1 MHQFRL
7 VFDLPAT
14 RCLPASRRLAALA
27 AGLTLLFATALPPL
41 PAHAQGSGETAGSGS
56 TPRVQRRLV
65 MIQTD
70 DDTAIREV
78 QMDGKAMQVRR
89 RAEARVFV
97 EVEGDAKND
106 GQIDCRRSLRLV
118 LADGRIL
125 NDDVDICG
133 DWKVTMAAKGAASR
147 QADAGGR
154 GVRQAVPSGAGPST
168 PPRAGGVRRP
178 SVDAGSE
185 DGLRGSRDAAQTATR
200 PSPPA
205 TAAENAQTRQ
215 DEAAATAR
223 PDEARDVEARNAE
236 EARNAL
242 PLQSQAGVPQG
253 LPLFEG
259 RTWYVE
265 DLGGDELQLVY
276 GLRQTD
282 DRALRASCRRGSN
295 RIEMQLAATADPLV
309 ENQQVSVQLS
319 ARDVSRSY
327 TGRGSSANN
336 EAGQSEPV
344 VTLAAD
350 DPIWTGII
358 RGETLDVGVAGG
370 WRYRVSL
377 SGSAQPVRSFQ
388 QACATPAPVV
398 ATPTPEMTRGL
409 PVAGGAGSLSCF
421 EEGEI
426 TSVPSDQPARMIF
439 VNDRNRPVV
448 VHWLDFDGL
457 RQTQAEVPPGG
468 RMIQDTLAGHPW
480 LVSNLRGRCLGIY
493 LAGGGTRTVTI
504 LPGRADAEPG
514 PVYQPAP
521 PPQYLPPEPLP
532 PEPLPSGDVLPL
544 SYDCD
549 SGAYL
554 DVTIDNA
561 RRTATVRERG
571 LTPVTLPDRS
581 GGGGE
586 LNYVGR
592 GYALT
597 GSGNTV
603 TWQRPGMPPQ
613 FCRIF

>member
-1 MHQFRL
+1 MHQFRPVACL
-7 VFDLPAT
+7 SAAL
-14 RCLPASRRLAALA
+14 LPASRRLPRTGIAIGLAALIA
-27 AGLTLLFATALPPL
+27 ALLSPL
-41 PAHAQGSGETAGSGS
+41 PAPAQGSGETAGSGS
-56 TPRVQRRLV
+56 GQRVQRRLV

-78 QMDGKAMQVRR
+78 EMDGKAMQVRR

-97 EVEGDAKND
+97 EIEGDAKND

-125 NDDVDICG
+125 RDEVDICG
-133 DWKVTMAAKGAASR
+133 DWKVTMATKGAASS
-147 QADAGGR
+147 QADAGAR
-154 GVRQAVPSGAGPST
+154 GVRQAVPSGEGPSA

-178 SVDAGSE
+178 SVDGSAE
-185 DGLRGSRDAAQTATR
+185 DGLRGSRDEAPGTPET
-200 PSPPA
+200 PA
-205 TAAENAQTRQ
+205 TAAEDAQTRQ
-215 DEAAATAR
+215 DEAAATAQVTQNGDQ
-223 PDEARDVEARNAE
+223 DEARDAE
-236 EARNAL
+236 
-242 PLQSQAGVPQG
+242 PLQSQAGVQPG

-259 RTWYVE
+259 RNWYVE
-265 DLGGDELQLVY
+265 DLGGDRLQLVY

-282 DRALRASCRRGSN
+282 DRALRASCQRGSN
-295 RIEMQLAATADPLV
+295 RIEMQLAATADPLA
-309 ENQQVSVQLS
+309 ENQQIAVQLS

-327 TGRGSSANN
+327 TARGSSANN

-344 VTLAAD
+344 VTLTAD
-350 DPIWTGII
+350 DPIWTGMI
-358 RGETLDVGVAGG
+358 RGETLDVGISGN

-398 ATPTPEMTRGL
+398 AAPAPQMTRGL
-409 PVAGGAGSLSCF
+409 PVAGGSGGISCY
-421 EEGEI
+421 EEGDI
-426 TSVPSDQPARMIF
+426 ASVPSDQPARMIF
-439 VNDRNRPVV
+439 VNDRNRPVI

-504 LPGRADAEPG
+504 PPGMAEAEPA
-514 PVYQPAP
+514 PVYRPAP
-521 PPQYLPPEPLP
+521 PPQFLP

-571 LTPVTLPDRS
+571 LSPVTLPDRS

>member
-1 MHQFRL
+1 MHQFRPVACL
-7 VFDLPAT
+7 SAAP
-14 RCLPASRRLAALA
+14 LPASRRLPRTGIAVGLAALIA
-27 AGLTLLFATALPPL
+27 ALLSPL
-41 PAHAQGSGETAGSGS
+41 PAPAQGSGETAGSGS
-56 TPRVQRRLV
+56 GQRVQRRLV

-78 QMDGKAMQVRR
+78 EMDGKAMQVRR

-125 NDDVDICG
+125 RDEVDICG
-133 DWKVTMAAKGAASR
+133 DWKVTMATKGAASS
-147 QADAGGR
+147 QADAGAR
-154 GVRQAVPSGAGPST
+154 GVRQAVPSGEGPSA

-178 SVDAGSE
+178 SVDGSAE
-185 DGLRGSRDAAQTATR
+185 DGLRGSRDEAQAARET
-200 PSPPA
+200 PA
-205 TAAENAQTRQ
+205 TAAEDAQTRQ
-215 DEAAATAR
+215 GEAAATAQVTQNGDQ
-223 PDEARDVEARNAE
+223 DEARDAE
-236 EARNAL
+236 
-242 PLQSQAGVPQG
+242 PLQSQAGVQPG

-259 RTWYVE
+259 RNWYVE
-265 DLGGDELQLVY
+265 DLGGDRLQLVY

-282 DRALRASCRRGSN
+282 DRALRASCQRGSN
-295 RIEMQLAATADPLV
+295 RIEMQLAATADPLA
-309 ENQQVSVQLS
+309 ENQQIAVQLS

-327 TGRGSSANN
+327 TARGSSANN

-344 VTLAAD
+344 VTLTAD
-350 DPIWTGII
+350 DPIWTGMI
-358 RGETLDVGVAGG
+358 RGETLDVGIAGN

-398 ATPTPEMTRGL
+398 AAPQMTRGL
-409 PVAGGAGSLSCF
+409 PVAGGSGSLSCY
-421 EEGEI
+421 EEGDI
-426 TSVPSDQPARMIF
+426 ASVPSDQPARMIF
-439 VNDRNRPVV
+439 VNDRNRPVI

-504 LPGRADAEPG
+504 PPGMAEAEPA
-514 PVYQPAP
+514 PVYRPAP
-521 PPQYLPPEPLP
+521 PPQFLP

-571 LTPVTLPDRS
+571 LSPVTLPDRS

>member
-1 MHQFRL
+1 MHQFRPAAC
-7 VFDLPAT
+7 LPAT
-14 RCLPASRRLAALA
+14 RRLARTALA
-27 AGLTLLFATALPPL
+27 AGLTALIAAALTPL
-41 PAHAQGSGETAGSGS
+41 PVHAQGSGQEAGGQSS
-56 TPRVQRRLV
+56 PRVQRRLV

-78 QMDGKAMQVRR
+78 QMDGQAMQVRR
-89 RAEARVFV
+89 RSQARVFV

-125 NDDVDICG
+125 RDDVDICG
-133 DWKVTMAAKGAASR
+133 DWKVTLATKGATSR
-147 QADAGGR
+147 QADAGGN
-154 GVRQAVPSGAGPST
+154 GVRQAVPSGQGPSA
-168 PPRAGGVRRP
+168 PPRSGGIRRP
-178 SVDAGSE
+178 SVDGSGD
-185 DGLRGSRDAAQTATR
+185 DGLRGSRDEARGTAETR
-200 PSPPA
+200 T
-205 TAAENAQTRQ
+205 TAAEDAQGQQ

-223 PDEARDVEARNAE
+223 ASESPGRDEARDADQ
-236 EARNAL
+236 
-242 PLQSQAGVPQG
+242 PQSQAGVPQE

-265 DLGGDELQLVY
+265 DAGGDQLQLVY
-276 GLRQTD
+276 GQRQTD
-282 DRALRASCRRGSN
+282 DRALRASCQRGSN

-319 ARDVSRSY
+319 ARDVSRTY

-350 DPIWTGII
+350 DPIWTGMI
-358 RGETLDVGVAGG
+358 RGETLDVGISGN

-388 QACATPAPVV
+388 QACATPAPVMAV
-398 ATPTPEMTRGL
+398 PAPEMTRGL
-409 PVAGGAGSLSCF
+409 PVAGGAGSISCF

-532 PEPLPSGDVLPL
+532 PAGDVLPL

-554 DVTIDNA
+554 DVTIDND

-571 LTPVTLPDRS
+571 LSPVTLPDRS

-597 GSGNTV
+597 GTGNTV

>member
-1 MHQFRL
+1 MHQFRPVACL
-7 VFDLPAT
+7 SAAP
-14 RCLPASRRLAALA
+14 LPASRRLPRTALAIGLAALIA
-27 AGLTLLFATALPPL
+27 ALLSPL
-41 PAHAQGSGETAGSGS
+41 PAPAQGSGETAGSGS
-56 TPRVQRRLV
+56 GQRVQRRLV

-78 QMDGKAMQVRR
+78 EMDGKAMQVRR

-125 NDDVDICG
+125 RDEVDICG
-133 DWKVTMAAKGAASR
+133 DWKVTMATKGAASS
-147 QADAGGR
+147 QADAGAR
-154 GVRQAVPSGAGPST
+154 GVRQAVPSGEGPSA

-178 SVDAGSE
+178 SVDGSAE
-185 DGLRGSRDAAQTATR
+185 DGLRGSRDEAQAARET
-200 PSPPA
+200 PA
-205 TAAENAQTRQ
+205 TAAEDAQTRQ
-215 DEAAATAR
+215 GEAAATAQVTQNGDQ
-223 PDEARDVEARNAE
+223 DEARDAE
-236 EARNAL
+236 
-242 PLQSQAGVPQG
+242 PLQSQAGVQPG

-259 RTWYVE
+259 RNWYVE
-265 DLGGDELQLVY
+265 DLGGDRLQLVY

-282 DRALRASCRRGSN
+282 DRALRASCQRGSN
-295 RIEMQLAATADPLV
+295 RIEMQLAATADPLA
-309 ENQQVSVQLS
+309 ENQQIAVQLS

-327 TGRGSSANN
+327 TARGSSANN

-344 VTLAAD
+344 VTLTAD
-350 DPIWTGII
+350 DPIWTGMI
-358 RGETLDVGVAGG
+358 RGETLDVGIAGN
-370 WRYRVSL
+370 WRYQVSL
-377 SGSAQPVRSFQ
+377 SGSARPVRSFQ

-398 ATPTPEMTRGL
+398 AAPAPQMTRGL
-409 PVAGGAGSLSCF
+409 PVAGGSGSISCY
-421 EEGEI
+421 EEGDI
-426 TSVPSDQPARMIF
+426 ASVPSDQPARMIF
-439 VNDRNRPVV
+439 VNDRNRPVI

-504 LPGRADAEPG
+504 LPGMAEAEPA
-514 PVYQPAP
+514 PVYRPAP
-521 PPQYLPPEPLP
+521 PPQFLP

-571 LTPVTLPDRS
+571 LSPVTLPDRS

>member
-1 MHQFRL
+1 MHQFRP
-7 VFDLPAT
+7 VACQPTSRLP
-14 RCLPASRRLAALA
+14 RAALA
-27 AGLTLLFATALPPL
+27 AGLAALIAALLSPL
-41 PAHAQGSGETAGSGS
+41 PAPAQGSGETAGSGS
-56 TPRVQRRLV
+56 GQRVQRRLV

-78 QMDGKAMQVRR
+78 EMDGKAMQVRR

-106 GQIDCRRSLRLV
+106 GQIDCRRALRLV

-125 NDDVDICG
+125 SDEVDICG
-133 DWKVTMAAKGAASR
+133 DWKVTMATKGAASR
-147 QADAGGR
+147 QADAGAR
-154 GVRQAVPSGAGPST
+154 GVRQAVPSGEGPSA

-178 SVDAGSE
+178 SVDGNAE
-185 DGLRGSRDAAQTATR
+185 DGLRGSRDEAQTTTR
-200 PSPPA
+200 ETPA
-205 TAAENAQTRQ
+205 TAAEDAQTRQ
-215 DEAAATAR
+215 DEAAAAAR
-223 PDEARDVEARNAE
+223 ADENRSRDEARNAE
-236 EARNAL
+236 
-242 PLQSQAGVPQG
+242 PLQDQAGMPQG

-265 DLGGDELQLVY
+265 DLGGEELQLVY

-295 RIEMQLAATADPLV
+295 RIEMQLAATADPLA

-350 DPIWTGII
+350 DPIWTGMI
-358 RGETLDVGVAGG
+358 RGETLDVGIAGN
-370 WRYRVSL
+370 WRYQVSL
-377 SGSAQPVRSFQ
+377 SGSARPVRSFQ
-388 QACATPAPVV
+388 QACATPAPVA
-398 ATPTPEMTRGL
+398 ATPAPEMTRGL
-409 PVAGGAGSLSCF
+409 PMAGGSGSLGCF
-421 EEGEI
+421 EEGDI
-426 TSVPSDQPARMIF
+426 ASVPSDQPARMIF
-439 VNDRNRPVV
+439 VNDRNRPVI

-504 LPGRADAEPG
+504 PPGRADAEPA
-514 PVYQPAP
+514 PVYRPAP
-521 PPQYLPPEPLP
+521 PPQFLPPEPLP
-532 PEPLPSGDVLPL
+532 FEPLPSGDMLPL

-554 DVTIDNA
+554 DVTIDND
-561 RRTATVRERG
+561 RRAATVRERG
-571 LTPVTLPDRS
+571 LSPVTLPDRS

>member
-1 MHQFRL
+1 MHQFRP
-7 VFDLPAT
+7 VFDLPASDIPAI
-14 RCLPASRRLAALA
+14 RRLPATRRLAALA
-27 AGLTLLFATALPPL
+27 AGLTLLLAAALPPL

-56 TPRVQRRLV
+56 TPRLQRRLV

-125 NDDVDICG
+125 SDEVDICG
-133 DWKVTMAAKGAASR
+133 DWKVTMTTKGATSR

-178 SVDAGSE
+178 SVDGNAD
-185 DGLRGSRDAAQTATR
+185 DGLRGSRDEAQATTR
-200 PSPPA
+200 ETPS
-205 TAAENAQTRQ
+205 TAAEDAQGRQ
-215 DEAAATAR
+215 DEAAAAAR
-223 PDEARDVEARNAE
+223 ADENRSRDEARNAE
-236 EARNAL
+236 
-242 PLQSQAGVPQG
+242 PLQDQAGVPQG

-265 DLGGDELQLVY
+265 DLGGEELQLVY

-295 RIEMQLAATADPLV
+295 RIEMQLAATADPLA

-336 EAGQSEPV
+336 EAGRSEPV

-350 DPIWTGII
+350 DPIWTGMI
-358 RGETLDVGVAGG
+358 RGETLDVGIAGN

-377 SGSAQPVRSFQ
+377 SGSARPVRSFQ

-398 ATPTPEMTRGL
+398 ATPAPEMTRGL
-409 PVAGGAGSLSCF
+409 PVAGGSGSISCF

-426 TSVPSDQPARMIF
+426 SSVPSDQPARMIF
-439 VNDRNRPVV
+439 VNDRNRPVI

-521 PPQYLPPEPLP
+521 PPQYLP

>member
-1 MHQFRL
+1 MHQFRPVACL
-7 VFDLPAT
+7 SAAP
-14 RCLPASRRLAALA
+14 LPASRRLPRAGIAVGLAALIA
-27 AGLTLLFATALPPL
+27 ALLSPL
-41 PAHAQGSGETAGSGS
+41 PAPAQGSGETAGSGS
-56 TPRVQRRLV
+56 GQRVQRRLV

-78 QMDGKAMQVRR
+78 EMDGKAMQVRR

-125 NDDVDICG
+125 RDEVDICG
-133 DWKVTMAAKGAASR
+133 DWKVTMATKGAASS
-147 QADAGGR
+147 QADAGAR
-154 GVRQAVPSGAGPST
+154 GVRQAVPSGAGPSA

-178 SVDAGSE
+178 SVDGSAE
-185 DGLRGSRDAAQTATR
+185 DGLRGSRDEAQAARET
-200 PSPPA
+200 PA
-205 TAAENAQTRQ
+205 TAAEDAQTRQ
-215 DEAAATAR
+215 DEAAATAQVTQNGDQ
-223 PDEARDVEARNAE
+223 DEARDVDPPQD
-236 EARNAL
+236 L
-242 PLQSQAGVPQG
+242 AGVQPG

-259 RTWYVE
+259 RNWYVE
-265 DLGGDELQLVY
+265 DLGGDRLQLVY

-282 DRALRASCRRGSN
+282 DRALRASCQRGSN
-295 RIEMQLAATADPLV
+295 RIEMQLAATADPLA
-309 ENQQVSVQLS
+309 ENQQIAVQLS

-327 TGRGSSANN
+327 TARGSSANN

-344 VTLAAD
+344 VTLTAD
-350 DPIWTGII
+350 DPIWTGMI
-358 RGETLDVGVAGG
+358 RGETLDVGIAGN
-370 WRYRVSL
+370 WRYKVSL

-398 ATPTPEMTRGL
+398 AAPQMTRGL
-409 PVAGGAGSLSCF
+409 PVAGGSGGISCY
-421 EEGEI
+421 EEGDI
-426 TSVPSDQPARMIF
+426 ASVPSDRPARMIF
-439 VNDRNRPVV
+439 VNDRNRPVI

-504 LPGRADAEPG
+504 PPGMAEAEPA
-514 PVYQPAP
+514 PVYRPAP
-521 PPQYLPPEPLP
+521 PPQFLP

-571 LTPVTLPDRS
+571 LSPVTLPDRS